1 MVTFIDEN
9 RDEYGVEPICSHLPI
24 APSTY
29 YDHVRKRENP
39 KLRAD
44 RVKRDEELM
53 PKIQTAWEQSD
64 GLYGIRKIW
73 RQLLREKE
81 EVARCIS
88 SLSLRGFWPG

>member
-9 RDEYGVEPICSHLPI
+9 RDEYGVEPLCSDLPI

-39 KLRAD
+39 ELRAD

-64 GLYGIRKIW
+64 GLYGVRKIW